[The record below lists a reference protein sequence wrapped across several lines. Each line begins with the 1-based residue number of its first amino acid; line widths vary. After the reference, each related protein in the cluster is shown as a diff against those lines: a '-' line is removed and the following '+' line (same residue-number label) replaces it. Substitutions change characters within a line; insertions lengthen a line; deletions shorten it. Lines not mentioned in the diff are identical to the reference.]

1 MVPARPRVYQFGIP
15 QVPATYSY
23 YPDTAKFIILYDLS
37 YLFSGLGRENRATS
51 KAWIA
56 MYILASPCMFSSRL
70 QARRRVVCSAQPS
83 LPPLALA
90 TASCLSIWCSLAC
103 CCFCG
108 GFRAGGWLV
117 VVDNTFWPRPLP
129 AVARFL
135 LAFPN
140 IDDCTIFL

>member
-56 MYILASPCMFSSRL
+56 MYTCPREPMHVQQPAAGKAESRL
-70 QARRRVVCSAQPS
+70 LGTTESALLS
-83 LPPLALA
+83 L
-90 TASCLSIWCSLAC
+90 SNS
-103 CCFCG
+103 
-108 GFRAGGWLV
+108 
-117 VVDNTFWPRPLP
+117 
-129 AVARFL
+129 
-135 LAFPN
+135 
-140 IDDCTIFL
+140 